1 MVNPNFLHGNW
12 SAWSGSPR
20 VRDCSYGL
28 LYWLVFLLVL
38 EPDNVSR
45 AISAGTSLALD
56 HEILRILCAAMIGAA
71 VTPLVTGLVRKFP
84 LMGKGSRRR
93 HGMVNAL
100 AILGL
105 ALALIVVSCFLAAW
119 GFEKKWHPSLLEVR
133 EQLVC
138 NWLLVAYAVFALSA
152 IAQAALLV
160 DSANHA
166 RAADVPAQ
174 LPTKIPVRNRGVR
187 SYVNV
192 ADIDWIETQGN
203 YLALHVDRRCHL
215 IRATS
220 QTFET
225 QLNPK
230 HFVRIHR
237 RLIVAVDRIQEVQ
250 PIGNGDALVRLFD
263 GRELRSSRSYR
274 EDLALRWHSTR
285 PLSAPREPRS

>member
-1 MVNPNFLHGNW
+1 MVNLNFLHGNW
-12 SAWSGSPR
+12 SAWSRSPR

-28 LYWLVFLLVL
+28 LYWLAFLLVL

-45 AISAGTSLALD
+45 AISAGSSLALD
-56 HEILRILCAAMIGAA
+56 HEILRIFCAAMIGAA

-84 LMGKGSRRR
+84 LIGKKSRLR
-93 HGMVNAL
+93 HGVVNAL
-100 AILGL
+100 VILGL

-133 EQLVC
+133 EQLVG

-152 IAQAALLV
+152 IAQAARAV

-166 RAADVPAQ
+166 HAADVPAQ
-174 LPTKIPVRNRGVR
+174 LVTKIAVSNRGGR
-187 SYVNV
+187 SYVKV

-203 YLALHVDRRCHL
+203 YLALHVDSRCHL

-220 QTFET
+220 QMFET
-225 QLNPK
+225 QLNPN

-237 RLIVAVDRIQEVQ
+237 RLIVAVDRIQEVR

-263 GRELRSSRSYR
+263 GRELRLSRGYR
-274 EDLALRWHSTR
+274 KNLALRWHAT
-285 PLSAPREPRS
+285 P

>member
-1 MVNPNFLHGNW
+1 MVNLNFVHGNW
-12 SAWSGSPR
+12 SAWSRSPR

-28 LYWLVFLLVL
+28 LYWLAFLLVL

-45 AISAGTSLALD
+45 AISAGSSLALD
-56 HEILRILCAAMIGAA
+56 HEILRIFCAAMIGAA

-84 LMGKGSRRR
+84 LIGKGSRLR
-93 HGMVNAL
+93 HGVVNAL
-100 AILGL
+100 VILSL

-133 EQLVC
+133 EQLVG

-152 IAQAALLV
+152 IAQAAHAV
-160 DSANHA
+160 DRANHA
-166 RAADVPAQ
+166 HAADVPA
-174 LPTKIPVRNRGVR
+174 LLATKIAVSNRGGR
-187 SYVNV
+187 SYVKV

-203 YLALHVDRRCHL
+203 YLALHVDCRCHL

-220 QTFET
+220 QMFET
-225 QLNPK
+225 QLNPN

-237 RLIVAVDRIQEVQ
+237 RLIVAVDRIQEVR

-263 GRELRSSRSYR
+263 GRELRLSRSYR
-274 EDLALRWHSTR
+274 KNLALRWHAS
-285 PLSAPREPRS
+285 S